1 MNTNL
6 STQIDS
12 EFDPDRIVL
21 TTPRRL
27 RLIMIAGLAIANIL
41 VFLIAIG
48 SLYQSKQLHEKAAE
62 TLTQNIASA
71 LDLNITRDVQKVD
84 LALLTVVDELQHE
97 LSERGIDANI
107 TGKILGTLEQRIPE
121 VEAIRVA
128 RADGMVVLGKGVNPQ
143 EPVSWADR
151 ASFLYLRD
159 HAGAG
164 IQIFGP
170 VMGRVSK
177 QYVMGFSR
185 RFDYPDGRFAG
196 VVTAPIA
203 LTHFT
208 SLLSQF
214 DVGPHGTLILRDAN
228 LGLISRSPAL
238 PNHPSGQVGNQ
249 VVSQDFRQI
258 FDTGAA
264 SATGVTA
271 TSPDGF
277 RRIFTYRRLS
287 VVPMVAIVATADQ
300 DFLAGWQEELYRTGA
315 IVGGF
320 LLLTSLL
327 GAYLLRL
334 MAQNEMNIRRVH
346 DGKHLVTNILDS
358 LTEHIVVIDNRG
370 VIAAAN
376 ESWRRFAFENGA
388 ITNAQVSIGANY
400 LSVCSSVTDPSHHGD
415 AHSAHAGIRAVL
427 DGKLDEYELEY
438 ACHSPTEQR
447 WFVMHVLPLSG
458 NSQGAVISHKNVTQI
473 HLAQAERTA
482 SEAKFR
488 LIAQNTSDGVIVF
501 DANQRM
507 QYVSPAYLQQLGY
520 SESEELQRTPDT
532 IYSLVH
538 AEDRD
543 QVFASIYAAMERKA
557 SELLYTYRVR
567 HKDGH
572 YIWREDHARFVYD
585 IEGVLNM
592 TYVICR
598 DVTGRKTE
606 EEHRLRMSERLQEL
620 SRRLVQAQE
629 HARRHL
635 ARELHELTSP
645 NLSALRINLTLL
657 AKASAAE
664 RASEQ
669 FADRVADTRALI
681 DDTTSNIR
689 EICTELHSSVLE
701 GGGMLGVVQ
710 NYVQHFARRTGL
722 KVALHCAHEETH
734 LAPQLALPI
743 FRIIQEALTNCAKHA
758 NASTVDIR
766 LQLKSL
772 PMHLEVQ
779 DDGIGF
785 DPGAVNGVPKSG
797 GLGLMNMRETA
808 EFVGGSLTISSSAG
822 AGTLIRMDIASLS
835 KEGAV

>member
-6 STQIDS
+6 PMQIDS
-12 EFDPDRIVL
+12 DFDPDRIVL
-21 TTPRRL
+21 ATPRRL

-41 VFLIAIG
+41 VCLIAIG
-48 SLYQSKQLHEKAAE
+48 SLFQSKQLYEKAAE
-62 TLTQNIASA
+62 IQTQNIASA

-84 LALLTVVDELQHE
+84 LALLTVVDELQLE
-97 LSERGIDANI
+97 LSKGGLNAAV
-107 TGKILGTLEQRIPE
+107 TGKILATLEQRIPE
-121 VEAIRVA
+121 IEAIRVA
-128 RADGMVVLGKGVNPQ
+128 RADGMVVLGKGVNARK
-143 EPVSWADR
+143 PVSWADR
-151 ASFLYLRD
+151 ASFHYLRD
-159 HAGAG
+159 HADAG
-164 IQIFGP
+164 IQIYGP
-170 VMGRVSK
+170 VIGRVSK

-185 RFDYPDGRFAG
+185 RFDNPDGSFAG

-203 LTHFT
+203 LPHFT

-214 DVGPHGTLILRDAN
+214 DVGPNGTLILRDAS
-228 LGLISRSPAL
+228 LGLISRTPAL
-238 PNHPSGQVGNQ
+238 PDHPSGQVGNQ
-249 VVSQDFRQI
+249 VVSNDFRQV
-258 FDTGAA
+258 FETGAEY
-264 SATGVTA
+264 ATGVTSA
-271 TSPDGF
+271 SPDGF

-287 VVPMVAIVATADQ
+287 VVPMVAIVATAEKDY
-300 DFLAGWQEELYRTGA
+300 LAGWWKELYRTGA

-334 MAQNEMNIRRVH
+334 MAQNERNVRIAQ
-346 DGKHLVTNILDS
+346 DGKHLVTNILDT
-358 LTEHIVVIDNRG
+358 LTEHIVVIDTQG
-370 VIAAAN
+370 VITAVNA
-376 ESWRRFAFENGA
+376 SWSKFALNNGA
-388 ITNAQVSIGANY
+388 VNSAQVSIGANY
-400 LSVCSSVTDPSHHGD
+400 LSVCSRVDDTSLQID
-415 AHSAHAGIRAVL
+415 ARSAYAGIRAVL

-447 WFVMHVLPLSG
+447 WFVVHVLPLSG
-458 NSQGAVISHKNVTQI
+458 SSKGAVISHKNVTQI
-473 HLAQAERTA
+473 HLAQTERKA
-482 SEAKFR
+482 SETRFR

-501 DANQRM
+501 DAQQRM
-507 QYVSPAYLQQLGY
+507 QYVSPVYLQQLGY

-532 IYSLVH
+532 IYALIH
-538 AEDRD
+538 AEDRA
-543 QVFASIYAAMERKA
+543 QVFASIHTAIKRKA
-557 SELLYTYRVR
+557 GELLYTYRIR

-585 IEGVLNM
+585 STGAPSM

-598 DVTGRKTE
+598 DVTGRKVE
-606 EEHRLRMSERLQEL
+606 EEHRSRMSERLQEL
-620 SRRLVQAQE
+620 SRRLVQTQE

-657 AKASAAE
+657 AKADAAE
-664 RASEQ
+664 RASEK
-669 FADRVADTRALI
+669 FVDRVADTRALI

-710 NYVQHFARRTGL
+710 NYVQHFSRRTNL
-722 KVALHCAHEETH
+722 KVSVHCAHEETH
-734 LAPQLALPI
+734 LEAQLALPI

-758 NASTVDIR
+758 QASTVDIR

-779 DDGIGF
+779 DDGVGF
-785 DPGAVNGVPKSG
+785 DPSAMTGTPKSG

-808 EFVGGSLTISSSAG
+808 EFVGGSLTIRSSAG
-822 AGTLIRMDIASLS
+822 AGTVVRMDIASLRS
-835 KEGAV
+835 EIAA

>member
-1 MNTNL
+1 M
-6 STQIDS
+6 
-12 EFDPDRIVL
+12 
-21 TTPRRL
+21 
-27 RLIMIAGLAIANIL
+27 
-41 VFLIAIG
+41 
-48 SLYQSKQLHEKAAE
+48 SLH
-62 TLTQNIASA
+62 N
-71 LDLNITRDVQKVD
+71 D
-84 LALLTVVDELQHE
+84 
-97 LSERGIDANI
+97 
-107 TGKILGTLEQRIPE
+107 
-121 VEAIRVA
+121 
-128 RADGMVVLGKGVNPQ
+128 
-143 EPVSWADR
+143 
-151 ASFLYLRD
+151 
-159 HAGAG
+159 
-164 IQIFGP
+164 
-170 VMGRVSK
+170 
-177 QYVMGFSR
+177 
-185 RFDYPDGRFAG
+185 
-196 VVTAPIA
+196 
-203 LTHFT
+203 
-208 SLLSQF
+208 
-214 DVGPHGTLILRDAN
+214 
-228 LGLISRSPAL
+228 
-238 PNHPSGQVGNQ
+238 
-249 VVSQDFRQI
+249 
-258 FDTGAA
+258 
-264 SATGVTA
+264 A
-271 TSPDGF
+271 TS
-277 RRIFTYRRLS
+277 
-287 VVPMVAIVATADQ
+287 
-300 DFLAGWQEELYRTGA
+300 
-315 IVGGF
+315 
-320 LLLTSLL
+320 
-327 GAYLLRL
+327 
-334 MAQNEMNIRRVH
+334 
-346 DGKHLVTNILDS
+346 
-358 LTEHIVVIDNRG
+358 
-370 VIAAAN
+370 
-376 ESWRRFAFENGA
+376 
-388 ITNAQVSIGANY
+388 
-400 LSVCSSVTDPSHHGD
+400 
-415 AHSAHAGIRAVL
+415 AHTGIRAVL
-427 DGKLDEYELEY
+427 DGELDEYELEY

-447 WFVMHVLPLSG
+447 WFVMRVLPLSG
-458 NSQGAVISHKNVTQI
+458 SSKGAVISHRNVTQI
-473 HLAQAERTA
+473 HAAQAERKA

-501 DANQRM
+501 DAKQRM

-543 QVFASIYAAMERKA
+543 KVFAAIYAAMEEKA
-557 SELLYTYRVR
+557 NELLYVYRVR

-585 IEGVLNM
+585 SEGVVNM

-710 NYVQHFARRTGL
+710 NYIQHFARRTGL
-722 KVALHCAHEETH
+722 KVTMHCAHEETH

-772 PMHLEVQ
+772 PMQLEVQ

-785 DPGAVNGVPKSG
+785 DMNAMTRVPKSG

-808 EFVGGSLTISSSAG
+808 EFVGGSLTIRSSAG
-822 AGTLIRMDIASLS
+822 AGTLVRMEIASLP
-835 KEGAV
+835 KEGAA